1 MNTYE
6 TLINLLYGLKLDNF
20 VFEAARNDNPT
31 ISFASICTQ
40 LYRVPLSLKNLFNLE
55 KIWCNIVILLKIKIE
70 AQIFVDYNSVN
81 FV

>member
-20 VFEAARNDNPT
+20 VFEAAHNDNPT

-55 KIWCNIVILLKIKIE
+55 KI
-70 AQIFVDYNSVN
+70 
-81 FV
+81 